1 MDTSINTKLNYAMF
15 SERGNK
21 KVADIVTLA
30 SIMKFSWLQ
39 TLILLEVLAENE
51 KYAEATDT
59 AVQECVYM
67 ALGF

>member
-1 MDTSINTKLNYAMF
+1 MSTSTQTLNYAMF

-30 SIMKFSWLQ
+30 ATMKFTWLQ
-39 TLILLEVLAENE
+39 TLILLEVLAKNE

-59 AVQECVYM
+59 AVRESVYI